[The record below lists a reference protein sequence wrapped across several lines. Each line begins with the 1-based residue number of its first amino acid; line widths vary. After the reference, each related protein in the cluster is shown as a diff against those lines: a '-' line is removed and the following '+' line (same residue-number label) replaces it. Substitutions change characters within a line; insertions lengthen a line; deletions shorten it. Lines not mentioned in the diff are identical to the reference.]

1 MSITDANLVIEHS
14 SAECDPDYVQSKFD
28 QIFGN
33 GFVVDVIE
41 EVITAGAKKFYLIVD
56 QDHPALMRLLDLIHE
71 NTFAAV
77 VYTKEWNKTTRK
89 YTEVY
94 WKVVG
99 HYPVFTPYLANEE
112 QFAEMFAPK
121 PSFIRCDSI
130 EMPGP
135 CKLER
140 STNEPRIDSLPRPE
154 EYYDVPTQMERS
166 ESDAAPEV
174 RSMTYE
180 EYLAVKTPKTEFDP
194 PTQMER
200 SESDAAQSQ
209 FETPKP
215 MERSES
221 DIAPPPPLFRSMT
234 VEPSEAAV
242 MFPPSMYRAM
252 TVEITEED
260 RESYKSME
268 GDSLVPKSLFRSF
281 EETWRP

>member
-1 MSITDANLVIEHS
+1 
-14 SAECDPDYVQSKFD
+14 
-28 QIFGN
+28 
-33 GFVVDVIE
+33 
-41 EVITAGAKKFYLIVD
+41 
-56 QDHPALMRLLDLIHE
+56 
-71 NTFAAV
+71 
-77 VYTKEWNKTTRK
+77 
-89 YTEVY
+89 
-94 WKVVG
+94 
-99 HYPVFTPYLANEE
+99 
-112 QFAEMFAPK
+112 MFAPK

-180 EYLAVKTPKTEFDP
+180 EYLAVKTPQTE
-194 PTQMER
+194 
-200 SESDAAQSQ
+200 

-221 DIAPPPPLFRSMT
+221 DAAPSDFETPTQMERSESDIAPPPLFRAMT
-234 VEPSEAAV
+234 LA
-242 MFPPSMYRAM
+242 PPTMYRAM

>member
-1 MSITDANLVIEHS
+1 LNSPHTPFHILSKQPQKMSTTDANLVIEHS
-14 SAECDPDYVQSKFD
+14 SAECEPDYVQSKFD

-41 EVITAGAKKFYLIVD
+41 EVITAGDKKFYLIVD
-56 QDHPALMRLLDLIHE
+56 QDHPALMRLTDLIHE

-77 VYTKEWNKTTRK
+77 VYKKEWNKTTRK

-94 WKVVG
+94 WKVVA
-99 HYPVFTPYLANEE
+99 HYPQFIPYLANEE

-121 PSFIRCDSI
+121 PSFIRCDSV

-135 CKLER
+135 CMLER
-140 STNEPRIDSLPRPE
+140 STNEPRIESVPRPD
-154 EYYDVPTQMERS
+154 EYYDAPTQMERS
-166 ESDAAPEV
+166 ESDAAPLV

-180 EYLAVKTPKTEFDP
+180 EYLAVKTQRETPMP
-194 PTQMER
+194 MER
-200 SESDAAQSQ
+200 SESDTAPSQ

-221 DIAPPPPLFRSMT
+221 DAPPPPPTLF
-234 VEPSEAAV
+234 
-242 MFPPSMYRAM
+242 RAM
-252 TVEITEED
+252 TVEVTEED
-260 RESYKSME
+260 RASWASYKSTE

-281 EETWRP
+281 DETWRP

>member
-121 PSFIRCDSI
+121 PSFIRCDSL

-140 STNEPRIDSLPRPE
+140 STNEPRIDSLPRPD
-154 EYYDVPTQMERS
+154 EYYEAPTQMERS

-180 EYLAVKTPKTEFDP
+180 EYLAVKTPQTE
-194 PTQMER
+194 
-200 SESDAAQSQ
+200 

-221 DIAPPPPLFRSMT
+221 DIAPPPLFRSMT
-234 VEPSEAAV
+234 VEPGEAAL
-242 MFPPSMYRAM
+242 MFPPSIHRAM
-252 TVEITEED
+252 TVEVTEED
-260 RESYKSME
+260 IAAFYGSVEP
-268 GDSLVPKSLFRSF
+268 GTLVPKSLFRSF
-281 EETWRP
+281 NESWRP